1 MFDAEACGAAKP
13 VIAMTGLKSLCL
25 WVVLVAPLA
34 AQSFSVKIVRRQ
46 TGGTRY
52 LYQVSGHLASTA
64 RDGSNCY
71 GTAYGSFANVN
82 CNALTTTNTDTTAPQ
97 VFSLHLTGA
106 TYSLLLP
113 DGRIAVVNCVSKFE
127 EHFAGPARNRRS
139 CRMPPVDDIQADFK
153 GKNAKLSWPVSPDGK
168 KANSETYT
176 ILVVFQK

>member
-1 MFDAEACGAAKP
+1 
-13 VIAMTGLKSLCL
+13 MTGMKALCL
-25 WVVLVAPLA
+25 WVVLVSPLA
-34 AQSFSVKIVRRQ
+34 AQSFSVKIVKRQ

-52 LYQVSGHLASTA
+52 TYQVSGHLASTS

-82 CNALTTTNTDTTAPQ
+82 CEESATANTEITAPQ
-97 VFSLHLTGA
+97 VISLRLTGA

-127 EHFAGPARNRRS
+127 EHFAGRAGNRRS
-139 CRMPPVDDIQADFK
+139 CRMPLVDDIQADFK
-153 GKNAKLSWPVSPDGK
+153 GRNAKLSWPVSPDGK
-168 KANSETYT
+168 KTNSETYT